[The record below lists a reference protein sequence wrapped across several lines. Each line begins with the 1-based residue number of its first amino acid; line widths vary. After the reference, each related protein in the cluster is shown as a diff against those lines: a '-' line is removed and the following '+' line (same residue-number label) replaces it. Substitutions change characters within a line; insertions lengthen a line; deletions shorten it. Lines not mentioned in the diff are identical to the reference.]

1 MSFSAGMAKKG
12 ILSLKIQGAA
22 QLHQHFMPFIEG
34 GGLFVKTNKNYQM
47 GDDVFLIL
55 SLDDDERLPV
65 TGVVAWITPKGAQGS
80 RDQGIGI
87 QLSDNNDMDNIKTK
101 IHSILAPYNGQD
113 IATLTL

>member
-12 ILSLKIQGAA
+12 ILSLNIQGAA
-22 QLHQHFMPFIEG
+22 QLHQHFMTFIDG

-47 GDDVFLIL
+47 GDEVFLIL
-55 SLDDDERLPV
+55 TLDDDDRLPV
-65 TGVVAWITPKGAQGS
+65 TGKVVWITPKGAQGS
-80 RDQGIGI
+80 REQGIGI
-87 QLSDNNDMDNIKTK
+87 QLSDNNDMEGIKTK

>member
-34 GGLFVKTNKNYQM
+34 GGLFVKTNKNYQR

-65 TGVVAWITPKGAQGS
+65 TGVVAWITPMGAQGS

-87 QLSDNNDMDNIKTK
+87 EVSDKKDMVNIKTK
-101 IHSILAPYNGQD
+101 INKILV
-113 IATLTL
+113 